1 MTDIDIKSYHVDN
14 GTGNILELQKCT
26 PYFLLFSNTYPEKE
40 NPSQN
45 PIPVQTTFETWK
57 QTRSLKCSSV

>member
-14 GTGNILELQKCT
+14 GKGNVLELQKFT
-26 PYFLLFSNTYPEKE
+26 PYFFGFFNTYPEKE

-45 PIPVQTTFETWK
+45 PIPV
-57 QTRSLKCSSV
+57 